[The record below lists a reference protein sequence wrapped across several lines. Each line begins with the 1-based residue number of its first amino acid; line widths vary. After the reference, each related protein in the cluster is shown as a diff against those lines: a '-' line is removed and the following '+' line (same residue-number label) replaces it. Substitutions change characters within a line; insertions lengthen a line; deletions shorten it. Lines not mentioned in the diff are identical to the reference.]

1 MEQDHQDEKRI
12 RRVNREL
19 KYQGAIVDVYSDTIE
34 TPDGNIAYWDYV
46 EHRKGAAAVV
56 PVTPE
61 GKILMVRQYRNALD
75 RYTIELPAGCRD
87 SLTEDTKISAMRE
100 LEEETGF
107 QCGHIEKMLS
117 LKTTVAFCNEFID
130 VYLATDLKPGKQ
142 HLDPEEFI
150 EVRAYDPEE
159 LLEKIYAGIIQ
170 DSKTVAGILAYC
182 YRYRN
187 NMK

>member
-1 MEQDHQDEKRI
+1 MGQNHQEEKRI

-61 GKILMVRQYRNALD
+61 GRILMVRQYRNALD

-142 HLDPEEFI
+142 HLD
-150 EVRAYDPEE
+150 
-159 LLEKIYAGIIQ
+159 
-170 DSKTVAGILAYC
+170 
-182 YRYRN
+182 
-187 NMK
+187 

>member
-1 MEQDHQDEKRI
+1 MEQNLQEEKRI

-61 GKILMVRQYRNALD
+61 GRILMVRQYRNALD

-87 SLTEDTKISAMRE
+87 SLTEDT
-100 LEEETGF
+100 
-107 QCGHIEKMLS
+107 MLS

-150 EVRAYDPEE
+150 EVRAYEPEE
-159 LLEKIYAGIIQ
+159 LLEKIYAGVIQ

>member
-1 MEQDHQDEKRI
+1 MNCRQD
-12 RRVNREL
+12 
-19 KYQGAIVDVYSDTIE
+19 
-34 TPDGNIAYWDYV
+34 
-46 EHRKGAAAVV
+46 
-56 PVTPE
+56 
-61 GKILMVRQYRNALD
+61 
-75 RYTIELPAGCRD
+75 AGIP
-87 SLTEDTKISAMRE
+87 LTEDTKISAMRE

-159 LLEKIYAGIIQ
+159 LLEKIYAGVIQ

>member
-1 MEQDHQDEKRI
+1 
-12 RRVNREL
+12 
-19 KYQGAIVDVYSDTIE
+19 
-34 TPDGNIAYWDYV
+34 
-46 EHRKGAAAVV
+46 
-56 PVTPE
+56 
-61 GKILMVRQYRNALD
+61 
-75 RYTIELPAGCRD
+75 
-87 SLTEDTKISAMRE
+87 MRE

-159 LLEKIYAGIIQ
+159 LLEKIYAGVIQ

>member
-1 MEQDHQDEKRI
+1 M
-12 RRVNREL
+12 
-19 KYQGAIVDVYSDTIE
+19 DVYSDTIE

-56 PVTPE
+56 PVTSE
-61 GKILMVRQYRNALD
+61 GRILMVRQYRNALD

-142 HLDPEEFI
+142 RLDPEEFI

-159 LLEKIYAGIIQ
+159 LLEKIYAGVIQ

>member
-1 MEQDHQDEKRI
+1 M
-12 RRVNREL
+12 
-19 KYQGAIVDVYSDTIE
+19 DVYSDTIE
-34 TPDGNIAYWDYV
+34 TLDGNIAYWDYV

-61 GKILMVRQYRNALD
+61 GRILMVRQYRNALD

-87 SLTEDTKISAMRE
+87 SLTEDTKISAMR
-100 LEEETGF
+100 
-107 QCGHIEKMLS
+107 EKMLS

>member
-1 MEQDHQDEKRI
+1 MGQNHQEKRI

-107 QCGHIEKMLS
+107 Q
-117 LKTTVAFCNEFID
+117 TTVAFCNEFID

>member
-1 MEQDHQDEKRI
+1 
-12 RRVNREL
+12 
-19 KYQGAIVDVYSDTIE
+19 
-34 TPDGNIAYWDYV
+34 
-46 EHRKGAAAVV
+46 
-56 PVTPE
+56 
-61 GKILMVRQYRNALD
+61 MVRQYRNALD

-159 LLEKIYAGIIQ
+159 LLEKIYAGDYHNPDKNIHFLH
-170 DSKTVAGILAYC
+170 LAYYYFMYLIC
-182 YRYRN
+182 GCQCFLLSVRLPL
-187 NMK
+187 KPC

>member
-1 MEQDHQDEKRI
+1 MGQNHQEEKRI

-61 GKILMVRQYRNALD
+61 GRILMVRQYRNALD

-117 LKTTVAFCNEFID
+117 LKTTVAFCNEFI
-130 VYLATDLKPGKQ
+130 
-142 HLDPEEFI
+142 

-159 LLEKIYAGIIQ
+159 LLEKIYAGVIQ